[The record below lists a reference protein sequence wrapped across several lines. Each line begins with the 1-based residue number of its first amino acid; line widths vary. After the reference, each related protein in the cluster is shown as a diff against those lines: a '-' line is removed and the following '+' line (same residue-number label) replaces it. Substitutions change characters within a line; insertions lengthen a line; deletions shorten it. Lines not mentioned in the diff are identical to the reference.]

1 MLTGQIL
8 IAKVTSL
15 NANNSINK
23 WDIMATE
30 HYLYAGNQVID
41 QVDVASSDH
50 EFFAFISEFKS
61 KLSDA
66 AKKAFSV
73 HCEYSVHEGGIEKSL
88 VECSSDV
95 ALEIENAWFK

>member
-1 MLTGQIL
+1 MQHKL
-8 IAKVTSL
+8 AKFSL
-15 NANNSINK
+15 NLTQTTQLTSG
-23 WDIMATE
+23 DIMATE

-41 QVDVASSDH
+41 QVDVASSNH